1 MQEKKIPT
9 EYILEIYEPDDDSCV
24 AAAFKSDTPFMP
36 ASKGDYINTEGFTMS
51 ETKGILEVVSAEHLF
66 WEIEG
71 DHFTQKVCVRTK
83 KVENPFAK

>member
-1 MQEKKIPT
+1 MEQKKIPT

-24 AAAFKSDTPFMP
+24 AASFKSDSPFMSV
-36 ASKGDYINTEGFTMS
+36 AKGDYINPDGFTMS
-51 ETKGILEVVSAEHLF
+51 EPKDILEVVSVEHLF

-83 KVENPFAK
+83 RAENPFE

>member
-1 MQEKKIPT
+1 
-9 EYILEIYEPDDDSCV
+9 
-24 AAAFKSDTPFMP
+24 MP
-36 ASKGDYINTEGFTMS
+36 VSKGDYINTEGFTMS